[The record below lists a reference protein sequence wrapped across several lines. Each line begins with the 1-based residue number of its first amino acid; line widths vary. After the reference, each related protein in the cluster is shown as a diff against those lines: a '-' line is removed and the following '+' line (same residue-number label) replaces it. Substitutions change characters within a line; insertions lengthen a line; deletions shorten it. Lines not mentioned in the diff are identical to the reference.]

1 LYDLITTDH
10 LPVSMIINVDNLPD
24 HSSLTGEGANMV
36 KVDWD
41 KLNKTKWLDINMQ
54 CALLESMRKP

>member
-1 LYDLITTDH
+1 
-10 LPVSMIINVDNLPD
+10 MIINVDNLPD